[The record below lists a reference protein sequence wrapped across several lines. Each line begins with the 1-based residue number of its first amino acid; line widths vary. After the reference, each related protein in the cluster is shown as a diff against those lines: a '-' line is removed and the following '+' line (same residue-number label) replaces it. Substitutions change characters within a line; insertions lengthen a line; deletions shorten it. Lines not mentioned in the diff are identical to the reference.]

1 MLVDHP
7 FVEENLVKNGPEADP
22 VFTQDL
28 NEALSLFLSSCTFGV
43 AIFKVIIS
51 SIIHVVSQTC
61 NTSMSEKFDSIL
73 KFKDLRVSLV
83 LETVAHSIIKEVIIF
98 VLFFLIKKPIVEFL
112 VFFVS
117 LNIKDIFLG
126 LFVDIDVPQ
135 FLFNDL
141 LFFI

>member
-1 MLVDHP
+1 
-7 FVEENLVKNGPEADP
+7 
-22 VFTQDL
+22 
-28 NEALSLFLSSCTFGV
+28 
-43 AIFKVIIS
+43 
-51 SIIHVVSQTC
+51 
-61 NTSMSEKFDSIL
+61 MSEKFDSIL
-73 KFKDLRVSLV
+73 KFEDLRVSLV